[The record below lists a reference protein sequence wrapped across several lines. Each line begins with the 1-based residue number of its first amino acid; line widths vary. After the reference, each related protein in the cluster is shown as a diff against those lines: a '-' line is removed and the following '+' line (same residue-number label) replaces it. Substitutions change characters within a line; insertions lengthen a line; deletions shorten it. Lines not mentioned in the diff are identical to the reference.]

1 VRLVFEKSF
10 TKKKIL
16 RESSTEDALVHQH
29 GERHVIHKALKTKE
43 LGLNISF
50 GCFF

>member
-1 VRLVFEKSF
+1 MAFGLGICTFGFEKSF

-29 GERHVIHKALKTKE
+29 AEQHELHKALKTKK
-43 LGLNISF
+43 L
-50 GCFF
+50 

>member
-16 RESSTEDALVHQH
+16 RESSTEDAHVHQH
-29 GERHVIHKALKTKE
+29 GERHELHKTLKAKE
-43 LGLNISF
+43 L
-50 GCFF
+50 